1 MIKVLTVGVFDYFH
15 YGHLLLLEQA
25 KKHGD
30 YLIVAVQDN
39 DSIKKYKPD
48 SNIFY
53 SNEQRIHIIESLSI
67 VNKVVTYRDVDA
79 DIQNID
85 FDVLA
90 LGEDQNHS
98 GFKKAIEWCNK
109 NGKKVV
115 RLKYTHGISSTMLK
129 EVRGK

>member
-25 KKHGD
+25 KEHGD
-30 YLIVAVQDN
+30 YLIVAVQEN

-53 SNEQRIHIIESLSI
+53 STAQRIHIIKSLSI
-67 VNKVVTYRDVDA
+67 VNEVVTYRDVDT
-79 DIQNID
+79 DIKSID

-90 LGEDQNHS
+90 LGEDQNHT
-98 GFKKAIEWCNK
+98 GFQKATEWCRE
-109 NGKKVV
+109 NGKRVV
-115 RLKYTHGISSTMLK
+115 SLKYTKGISSTMLK